1 MKIMKLYDAF
11 ETKTEANRVA
21 NDIRSNPK
29 RPQFVQVKP
38 VNEGR
43 LKWGV
48 FVGGKNCRIW

>member
-1 MKIMKLYDAF
+1 MKLYDAF

-29 RPQFVQVKP
+29 RPQFVRVQP

-48 FVGGKNCRIW
+48 FIGGTNSRNW